1 MWLPLMTDLI
11 VRLLLYTRTFSLS
24 RQNLFYYMYRTHIS
38 HYIYIYMN
46 MYMHMHEGCR
56 LAQAGETVPVSAALL
71 VSELRPAY
79 VEGIQ

>member
-1 MWLPLMTDLI
+1 
-11 VRLLLYTRTFSLS
+11 
-24 RQNLFYYMYRTHIS
+24 
-38 HYIYIYMN
+38 MN